1 MEQGASSTN
10 RWPGR
15 VLQALRISAFALVL
29 AHIVIVAAVIVLRI
43 GYLYELEWM
52 EGGML
57 DHVGRLLEG
66 KSLYVAPSLDF
77 VPFLY
82 PPLYYSI
89 SALAAKLLGLSFLPL
104 RSVSLASSIFCGWLI
119 YRFASSEEG
128 REAGWLAVG
137 LFVAT
142 FFIGGAWFDLARV
155 DMLFLALLLAAFS
168 TVKDRQTAG
177 RYALAGLLL
186 GLAFLTKQTTLV
198 AAAPFVGYALW
209 RDKLKAL
216 PTPVVGI
223 VIAGGVLFMLHRASS
238 GWSSFY
244 ILELPKGHGWHFS
257 SLISFWTNDL
267 LGVLG
272 IAVIVASAGIL
283 GMPSGKRMW
292 WLFVVAGV
300 GSAAFVSRLHDG
312 GYVNVLIPLYAVGA
326 VLFGIGAVR
335 LDVWVESLK
344 PRATIAASTLLYGAI
359 CVQFVSLV
367 SNPAA
372 QVPSRAHAEAGERVE
387 AFMRAQSGV
396 LYAPAHGY
404 LAARS
409 GHAFGAHA
417 MAVMDLLRTD
427 LEERSLLVD
436 DFAEALT
443 EQRFERILLPEIAD
457 IGLGLSDPHAESLYV
472 RIDSLG
478 GAVLRGAEAFRPVVG
493 HPERPGAVYA
503 PVLE

>member
-1 MEQGASSTN
+1 MEQATASTN

-15 VLQALRISAFALVL
+15 ALQALRVSAFVLVL
-29 AHIVIVAAVIVLRI
+29 AHIITVAAVIASRI

-66 KSLYVAPSLDF
+66 KALYVAPSLDF

-82 PPLYYSI
+82 PPLYYGL
-89 SALAAKLLGLSFLPL
+89 SALVAKLIGLSFLPL
-104 RSVSLASSIFCGWLI
+104 RLVSLASSIFCGWLI

-128 REAGWLAVG
+128 REAGWLAAG
-137 LFVAT
+137 LFAAT
-142 FFIGGAWFDLARV
+142 FLIGGAWFDLARV

-168 TVKDRQTAG
+168 TVKDRPTAG

-186 GLAFLTKQTTLV
+186 GLAFLTKQTALV

-216 PTPVVGI
+216 SMPVVGI
-223 VIAGGVLFMLHRASS
+223 AIAGGVLFMLHQASS

-244 ILELPKGHGWHFS
+244 IFELPRGHGWLFS
-257 SLISFWTNDL
+257 NLVSFWTADL

-272 IAVIVASAGIL
+272 IAVIVAVAGIL
-283 GMPSGKRMW
+283 GMPPGKRTW

-300 GSAAFVSRLHDG
+300 GGAAFLSRLHDG

-326 VLFGIGAVR
+326 VFFGIGAVR
-335 LDVWVESLK
+335 LRVWVESLR
-344 PRATIAASTLLYGAI
+344 PHATIAASALLYGAI
-359 CVQFVSLV
+359 CAQLASLAF
-367 SNPAA
+367 NPAA

-387 AFMRAQSGV
+387 AFIRDQSGP

-409 GHAFGAHA
+409 GHGFGAHA
-417 MAVMDLLRTD
+417 VAVWDVLRTD
-427 LEERSLLVD
+427 LEERALLID
-436 DFAEALT
+436 DFADALT
-443 EQRFERILLPEIAD
+443 EQRFERIMFPEPFD
-457 IGLGLSDPHAESLYV
+457 IGLGLDDPHAESLYV

-478 GAVLRGAEAFRPVVG
+478 GAVLRGAEAFRPVTG
-493 HPERPGAVYA
+493 YPERPGAVYA
-503 PVLE
+503 PVLK